1 MANTKLH
8 EQLEQL
14 QHTLSTHPELD
25 AETLTLLQKIS
36 TDLKQMGIDAE
47 PEMSELVQEQA
58 IKFEQEYPTLAE
70 ILRRIVDTLGNMG
83 V

>member
-1 MANTKLH
+1 MTANKLQ

-14 QHTLSTHPELD
+14 QRTLAEQPELD
-25 AETLTLLQKIS
+25 ADSLALLQTIS
-36 TDLKQMGIDAE
+36 ADLKRLGVDAE
-47 PEMSELVQEQA
+47 PEISELIQEQA